1 MALNQYET
9 DEQRAEVLI
18 DWLKRNVGYLLLLVI
33 VVVASIAGVEYYK
46 HHKVSQLNASF
57 DHYDSF
63 LASYDNAP
71 IDLNKGEALIADN
84 EGIYQVFSALLLA
97 KEAHGAGDYQ
107 AAEQFLSTALAT
119 DIEGSG
125 LRDLIQYRLAIVQFD
140 QGEDN
145 RALTTLKGIQSSEF
159 LGLRK
164 VLEGDIYSALG
175 QIEDAKISYEEAL
188 SSEVVPDDARDKLHL
203 LSTQ

>member
-18 DWLKRNVGYLLLLVI
+18 DWLKRNAGYLLLLVV
-33 VVVASIAGVEYYK
+33 VVVASIGGVEYYK
-46 HHKVSQLNASF
+46 HHKVQKLNEAF
-57 DHYDSF
+57 DRYDTF
-63 LASYDNAP
+63 LTTYDNEP
-71 IDLNKGEALIADN
+71 VDLGKSAVLISEN
-84 EGIYQVFSALLLA
+84 EGVYQIFSALLLA

-107 AAEQFLSTALAT
+107 GAEKLLKSALT
-119 DIEGSG
+119 VDLNDPG
-125 LRDLIQYRLAIVQFD
+125 LKDLINYRLAIVQFD
-140 QGEDN
+140 QGEDQQ
-145 RALTTLKGIQSSEF
+145 ALVTLKEIQSSEF

-175 QIEDAKISYEEAL
+175 EIEDAKIAYEEAL

-203 LSTQ
+203 LSAQ

>member
-18 DWLKRNVGYLLLLVI
+18 DWLKRNAGYLLLLVV
-33 VVVASIAGVEYYK
+33 VVVASIGGVEYYK
-46 HHKVSQLNASF
+46 HHKVQKLNEAF
-57 DHYDSF
+57 DRYDTF
-63 LASYDNAP
+63 LTTYDNEP
-71 IDLNKGEALIADN
+71 VDLGKSAALISEN
-84 EGIYQVFSALLLA
+84 EGVYQIFSALLLA

-107 AAEQFLSTALAT
+107 GAEKLLKSALTVDLS
-119 DIEGSG
+119 DPG
-125 LRDLIQYRLAIVQFD
+125 LKDLINYRLAIVQFD
-140 QGEDN
+140 QGEDQQ
-145 RALTTLKGIQSSEF
+145 ALVTLKEIQSSEF

-175 QIEDAKISYEEAL
+175 EIEDAKIAYEEAL

-203 LSTQ
+203 LSAQ